1 MLKIYNSIEYASRN
15 HAGSFA
21 PTHAERVAALND
33 ETIFQPD
40 DFIRYTLFP
49 WILLTVVSLSLIY
62 TLSFRF
68 VDNLV
73 QDDATFQKKRKVCYQ
88 MTNLLVNA
96 CLGGMGLYYDC
107 FVTPADVPLEE
118 KITGFAH
125 YYLLSCLQMGF
136 QLWSIRKSIGIRTL
150 SVFAL
155 SRRASGV
162 DRCLLTTFFI
172 SVASKTQL

>member
-15 HAGSFA
+15 KAGSFA
-21 PTHAERVAALND
+21 PTHAERIATLND
-33 ETIFQPD
+33 ETIFLSD
-40 DFIRYTLFP
+40 DFVRYTLFP
-49 WILLTVVSLSLIY
+49 WILLTVVCLSLIY
-62 TLSFRF
+62 TLAFRF

-107 FVTPADVPLEE
+107 FVTPVDVPLEE

-150 SVFAL
+150 SVITL

-162 DRCLLTTFFI
+162 ERRLLTTFFI
-172 SVASKTQL
+172 SFASKTQL

>member
-1 MLKIYNSIEYASRN
+1 MLKIYKSIEYASRN
-15 HAGSFA
+15 KAGSFA
-21 PTHAERVAALND
+21 PTHAERIAVLNG
-33 ETIFQPD
+33 ETIFLPD
-40 DFIRYTLFP
+40 DFLRYTLLP
-49 WILLTVVSLSLIY
+49 WILLTVACLSLIY
-62 TLSFRF
+62 TLAFRF

-118 KITGFAH
+118 KITGFTQ

-136 QLWSIRKSIGIRTL
+136 QLWSIRK
-150 SVFAL
+150 
-155 SRRASGV
+155 
-162 DRCLLTTFFI
+162 
-172 SVASKTQL
+172 